1 MRLTVS
7 EFRAEETPVAA
18 AAALCAAM
26 TARDVQDWAAGA
38 QPGAQR
44 LYAVGGNASRDAGPG
59 VAAAMR
65 DLARL
70 YLVTLIQRPRGVAD
84 ELAGFPTDYLAQR
97 TAKAWPVQGVR
108 S

>member
-44 LYAVGGNASRDAGPG
+44 LYAVGGNATRDAGAG
-59 VAAAMR
+59 VAAAVDWFDSLMGAFQAVGER
-65 DLARL
+65 
-70 YLVTLIQRPRGVAD
+70 V
-84 ELAGFPTDYLAQR
+84 
-97 TAKAWPVQGVR
+97 
-108 S
+108 